1 MADCRK
7 PFAGCVATR
16 NSFFVESKVC
26 FFERG
31 PSAGKSP
38 TLTAALAM
46 KNDDFGYYWLT
57 LRIQARPKEGI
68 YTLNPILGM
77 GCFDHQS
84 GFLGLTIDSKCHFMQ
99 LKKLNI
105 TWSLKGTRIPA
116 RPRFLPVLNVL
127 LKTARVCT
135 FSTLFARI
143 RSWCIIWTRSTPTLS
158 VRISA
163 FQLCIQLFQLLLVFT

>member
-1 MADCRK
+1 MLIVLTCNYLREYYLSIQNIGLA
-7 PFAGCVATR
+7 VAYLALYLL
-16 NSFFVESKVC
+16 VC
-26 FFERG
+26 L
-31 PSAGKSP
+31 SVLW
-38 TLTAALAM
+38 T
-46 KNDDFGYYWLT
+46 YWV
-57 LRIQARPKEGI
+57 II
-68 YTLNPILGM
+68 VNPIPFDTGAQTPPHKVFRIKLGRYRI
-77 GCFDHQS
+77 CIYIYISAVSIHLAIKQ
-84 GFLGLTIDSKCHFMQ
+84 TIVY
-99 LKKLNI
+99 
-105 TWSLKGTRIPA
+105 TAWSLKGTRIPA